1 MAACLQHR
9 VSALQGGSLRMCQAL
24 GRPLD
29 VFDAAAQRQQQ
40 VDRGFG
46 CVVGERAGHRRHQVR
61 QLGAQLVEWWRARQC
76 LGPAHSPGAQPGAPM
91 ARFGGVEPS
100 GGVFADR
107 RVQAE
112 AQGFIGAG
120 VGVNQ
125 RVRHQLVEQQLGVES
140 FIGNERGGRA
150 GGEAVGEHRQRREQP
165 RLRRTEQ
172 FPAPLDDTLHRGVAR
187 IERTAR
193 AAARQQIEPR
203 RAGAAQAREHVGRRD
218 AAHARGGQLD
228 CERHAVERAHQL
240 DQHRAVACAE
250 VEVGPHRA
258 CALDE
263 ERDRRV
269 ARGMAGIGA
278 GGRQVERS
286 GRQLAFA
293 VEAERTPRSD
303 DDMQRFD
310 DKAAKAAWQRTL
322 ALFNST
328 LRG

>member
-1 MAACLQHR
+1 
-9 VSALQGGSLRMCQAL
+9 
-24 GRPLD
+24 
-29 VFDAAAQRQQQ
+29 
-40 VDRGFG
+40 
-46 CVVGERAGHRRHQVR
+46 
-61 QLGAQLVEWWRARQC
+61 
-76 LGPAHSPGAQPGAPM
+76 M

-193 AAARQQIEPR
+193 AAARQQRQR
-203 RAGAAQAREHVGRRD
+203 RWWPWRHAITNQHAAQVGQAQ
-218 AAHARGGQLD
+218 AAHARRRQLD
-228 CERHAVERAHQL
+228 GQRQAMQRRHDVG
-240 DQHRAVACAE
+240 HRGVVALAE
-250 VEVGPHRA
+250 VEVGTRGAGAVDKQRHRRVEGMVLQGRAGFRQGQRGQGVFDFAVQPQRAARRDEQVQLRQPLQPARDVCAGGFHELLEVVQHQQHATASQRAFNARVVVVAVGGSAVAMGLHRA
-258 CALDE
+258 HHGVVHLRCRA
-263 ERDRRV
+263 
-269 ARGMAGIGA
+269 A
-278 GGRQVERS
+278 GG
-286 GRQLAFA
+286 
-293 VEAERTPRSD
+293 
-303 DDMQRFD
+303 
-310 DKAAKAAWQRTL
+310 
-322 ALFNST
+322 
-328 LRG
+328 